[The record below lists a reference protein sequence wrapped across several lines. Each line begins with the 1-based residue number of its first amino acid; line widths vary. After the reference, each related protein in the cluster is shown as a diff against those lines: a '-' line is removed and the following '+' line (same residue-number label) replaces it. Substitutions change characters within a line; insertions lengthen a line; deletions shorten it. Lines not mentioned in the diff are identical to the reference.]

1 MKNTNK
7 VSIKTISIKHFRS
20 ITSVNISADKLNI
33 FVGLN
38 DVGKSNILKALNLFF
53 NGETDYNQGFVFEKD
68 FSKLFPEKNKK
79 AKEIGAKNTNFVTP
93 NGLDADNHYS
103 TAYDMALIGAYAT
116 KNKQFNEITN
126 TKSYSFTDVSA
137 KRSITDK

>member
-38 DVGKSNILKALNLFF
+38 DIGKSNILKALNLFF

-79 AKEIGAKNTNFVTP
+79 QKK
-93 NGLDADNHYS
+93 L
-103 TAYDMALIGAYAT
+103 
-116 KNKQFNEITN
+116 K
-126 TKSYSFTDVSA
+126 
-137 KRSITDK
+137 

>member
-38 DVGKSNILKALNLFF
+38 DVSRNRTGYI
-53 NGETDYNQGFVFEKD
+53 
-68 FSKLFPEKNKK
+68 
-79 AKEIGAKNTNFVTP
+79 
-93 NGLDADNHYS
+93 
-103 TAYDMALIGAYAT
+103 
-116 KNKQFNEITN
+116 
-126 TKSYSFTDVSA
+126 
-137 KRSITDK
+137 